1 MDGSGTKALQDFL
14 PARVVCAVII
24 EGIDQLTD
32 CVIRV
37 NFGPTVA
44 LQDDYMQPILKREA

>member
-1 MDGSGTKALQDFL
+1 VAGFGTKALQDFL
-14 PARVVCAVII
+14 PARVVCSVII

-32 CVIRV
+32 CGIRV

-44 LQDDYMQPILKREA
+44 FQHDYPQPLLKREA

>member
-14 PARVVCAVII
+14 PARDVCAVII
-24 EGIDQLTD
+24 VGIDQLTD
-32 CVIRV
+32 WGIRV

-44 LQDDYMQPILKREA
+44 LQDDYLQPTLKREA